1 MLLPVAASSVD
12 SSLSVGS
19 GTSGSN
25 LLSAALAE
33 KEKFDYNGLDFRL
46 VVDSKSG
53 PPVSITLVASTLQE
67 KAAWCSDIGQ
77 VSVIIASLLHK
88 VCCITPRVKHWQWFV
103 QIDKSLETAHK

>member
-1 MLLPVAASSVD
+1 MD

-25 LLSAALAE
+25 LLSAALAD
-33 KEKFDYNGLDFRL
+33 KDQKFDYNGLDFRL
-46 VVDSKSG
+46 IVDSKSG

-77 VSVIIASLLHK
+77 VSSISLNLFFTFSN
-88 VCCITPRVKHWQWFV
+88 VVKSDFGLWW
-103 QIDKSLETAHK
+103 